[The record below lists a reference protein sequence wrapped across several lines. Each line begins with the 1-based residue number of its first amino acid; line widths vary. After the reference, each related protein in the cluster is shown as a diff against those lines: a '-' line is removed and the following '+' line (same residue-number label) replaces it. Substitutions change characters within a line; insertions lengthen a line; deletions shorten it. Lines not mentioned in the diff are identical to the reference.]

1 MKKLVEVGVPLSTA
15 FKLTDALKK
24 TWEQVPG
31 GHELYGS
38 EPHLKSWLLI
48 LPAEA
53 WPAGRKASMVRADD
67 YAAVW
72 LVDQQQYPDH
82 PRGLKAA
89 LAALD
94 DTAVVVINMGAFLK
108 ETMSR
113 LARLLEDR

>member
-1 MKKLVEVGVPLSTA
+1 
-15 FKLTDALKK
+15 
-24 TWEQVPG
+24 
-31 GHELYGS
+31 
-38 EPHLKSWLLI
+38 
-48 LPAEA
+48 
-53 WPAGRKASMVRADD
+53 MVRADG

-82 PRGLKAA
+82 RRSLKAA

-113 LARLLEDR
+113 LARLSEDR